1 MQTEKRHAMEHYDNE
16 QRLRILQE
24 RLWQIK
30 NKQEAKHDEQPKVD
44 NTPPYPT
51 YNPKATQ
58 SSNEDIAP
66 EQTEK
71 EKTPSTYPWKR
82 IFTLL
87 IIGGLAYGG
96 FYLYE
101 NFDFASLIHKTT
113 NSEAIVEQEV
123 LVPLQYSLDFGEA
136 KHLIMIGDFEDEN
149 LAKSLVEQK
158 NTEGYTANYFF
169 LPSVSNSKEQI
180 YKVYIGPF
188 ESHGQAKQWAGTLEG
203 ESEILNL

>member
-1 MQTEKRHAMEHYDNE
+1 MEHYDNE

-24 RLWQIK
+24 RLGQIK
-30 NKQEAKHDEQPKVD
+30 NKQEGRHDEQPQAD

-58 SSNEDIAP
+58 SSDEDIASK
-66 EQTEK
+66 QTEK
-71 EKTPSTYPWKR
+71 EKTPSIFPWRR
-82 IFTLL
+82 ILTLL
-87 IIGGLAYGG
+87 IIGGFAYGG

-101 NFDFASLIHKTT
+101 NNKLRFDFESVIPETT
-113 NSEAIVEQEV
+113 NSEPIIEQEV

-136 KHLIMIGDFEDEN
+136 KHLIMIGDFEDES

-158 NTEGYTANYFF
+158 KNEGYTANYFF

-180 YKVYIGPF
+180 YKVYLGPF
-188 ESHGQAKQWAGTLEG
+188 FSASEAKQWADTLED

>member
-1 MQTEKRHAMEHYDNE
+1 MEHYDNE

-24 RLWQIK
+24 RLGEIK
-30 NKQEAKHDEQPKVD
+30 NKQEARHDDQPRID
-44 NTPPYPT
+44 NTSPYPT

-58 SSNEDIAP
+58 SSDEDIAT

-71 EKTPSTYPWKR
+71 EKIPSTFPWRR
-82 IFTLL
+82 ILTLL

-113 NSEAIVEQEV
+113 NSEPIVEQEV

-136 KHLIMIGDFEDEN
+136 KHLIMIGDFEDES
-149 LAKSLVEQK
+149 LAKSLVVA
-158 NTEGYTANYFF
+158 Y
-169 LPSVSNSKEQI
+169 SVKI
-180 YKVYIGPF
+180 
-188 ESHGQAKQWAGTLEG
+188 
-203 ESEILNL
+203 

>member
-1 MQTEKRHAMEHYDNE
+1 MEHYDNE

-24 RLWQIK
+24 RLGQIK
-30 NKQEAKHDEQPKVD
+30 NKQEARHHEQPKVD

-66 EQTEK
+66 EQIEK
-71 EKTPSTYPWKR
+71 EKTPSTSPWKR

-87 IIGGLAYGG
+87 IIGGLAFGG

-113 NSEAIVEQEV
+113 NSEPIVEQEV

-180 YKVYIGPF
+180 YKVYLGPF
-188 ESHGQAKQWAGTLEG
+188 FSASEAKQWAGTLEG